1 MERKEFLKL
10 AGTAAAGSLL
20 ARCSPA
26 PEAWNGATGETRI
39 TVKIFELKL
48 KQAWGLSRGTWTT
61 RRNAFVRIERDG
73 VIGLGEAAP
82 IARYSETAESA
93 AAFIEKARPVL
104 LKDLR
109 EYAVRFGEIE
119 ALGPGEHAAKAALD
133 MAVLDWVG
141 RKLGEPVWRLL
152 GLGRDKVVTT
162 TYSIGIDEVPVM
174 QQKVR
179 DAPDFGVYKIKVGT
193 ADDRKIVEGIRAV
206 TDKPLITDANEGW
219 KTKEEALEMIDWMAD
234 QGVELVEQPLPAD
247 RLEDQGWLKERVK
260 IPIFADECLIRPSDL
275 PRIAAVLPRRQR
287 QGHEVRRAPGGR
299 APGRHG
305 PGPGLEAHD
314 RLHDRELARHL
325 GLGGRGLALRPGRP
339 RREHPHLERS
349 VPGRQDGQGRARPRR
364 RAGARRHGRSA
375 LGTDGTAAGGGT

>member
-10 AGTAAAGSLL
+10 AGAAAAGSLL

-26 PEAWNGATGETRI
+26 PEAWNGAAGDTRI
-39 TVKIFELKL
+39 TVKIYELKL
-48 KQAWGLSRGTWTT
+48 RQAWGLSRGTWTT

-73 VIGLGEAAP
+73 VVGLGEAAP

-93 AAFIEKARPVL
+93 AAFIEKAKPIL

-119 ALGPGEHAAKAALD
+119 ALGPGEHAAKAAMD
-133 MAVLDWVG
+133 MAILDWVG

-174 QQKVR
+174 QQKLR

-193 ADDRKIVEGIRAV
+193 PDDRKIIEGIRAV

-219 KTKEEALEMIDWMAD
+219 KTKEEALEMIDWMAG

-275 PRIAAVLPRRQR
+275 PRIAPYFHGVNVKVMKCGGLQEAVRLAGMARALDLKLMIGCMIESSLGISAAAAVASLFDRADLDGNILISNDPF
-287 QGHEVRRAPGGR
+287 QGVKTVKDVLVLGD
-299 APGRHG
+299 
-305 PGPGLEAHD
+305 GPGLGVTGD
-314 RLHDRELARHL
+314 L
-325 GLGGRGLALRPGRP
+325 P
-339 RREHPHLERS
+339 
-349 VPGRQDGQGRARPRR
+349 
-364 RAGARRHGRSA
+364 
-375 LGTDGTAAGGGT
+375 